1 MQLENKHEIE
11 GVLFSSSELK
21 NNETVLTVLE
31 EARKLRERPEVL
43 ATLGY
48 ILEKT
53 NSAKH
58 TWFVNRMVTLEISRT
73 TEHKGIR
80 FRRYS
85 EKLYSGED
93 LYYIRSIYRRERD
106 NCKEEC

>member
-1 MQLENKHEIE
+1 MQSENKHKIE

-48 ILEKT
+48 ILEKNKLCKT
-53 NSAKH
+53 Y
-58 TWFVNRMVTLEISRT
+58 MVC
-73 TEHKGIR
+73 KPYG
-80 FRRYS
+80 
-85 EKLYSGED
+85 D
-93 LYYIRSIYRRERD
+93 VRD
-106 NCKEEC
+106 FKDN

>member
-1 MQLENKHEIE
+1 MQSENKHNIE

-21 NNETVLTVLE
+21 TQETINSVLE

-53 NSAKH
+53 DSAKH
-58 TWFVNRMVTLEISRT
+58 TWFVNHMVTLEISRT

-93 LYYIRSIYRRERD
+93 LYYIRSIYRRERE
-106 NCKEEC
+106 NCQMEC